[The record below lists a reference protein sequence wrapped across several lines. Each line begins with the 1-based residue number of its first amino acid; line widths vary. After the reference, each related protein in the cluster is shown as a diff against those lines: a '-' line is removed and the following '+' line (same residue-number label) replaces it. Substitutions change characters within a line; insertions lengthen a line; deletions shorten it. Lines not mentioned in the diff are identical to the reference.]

1 MTSSSNY
8 QISYGKKNFVL
19 KNSGKFNEKYHKI
32 QELGYGG
39 FSKVY
44 RVQNIKTK
52 EVFACKEIV
61 KSHLSDPDKF
71 SKEINILSKCDHPNI
86 IKLYEVYEDSRYF
99 DLIMEV
105 CIGGS
110 LLDKLIEKMDEEGKA
125 YSENE
130 AANIF
135 KQIMLGINYC
145 HKQGIAHRD
154 LKLENILFLSKNKNS
169 TIKIID
175 FGLSHITRK
184 KLVQIITGKNFD
196 NFGMESIVGT
206 THYISPEVLQGK
218 YNQKCDIW
226 SAGVILYALL
236 SGHFPFKGSNN
247 KEIYNNIKKINFDFN
262 KEEWK
267 LISNEAKDL
276 IKNMLCIEDK
286 RFNAEQVLNHIWLTK
301 MSPNLR
307 NTKNKINITHLKNY
321 KNSSN
326 FKKFIISY
334 MASRLDESEIK
345 NLKKNFYDLD
355 INKDGTISLE
365 ELKQSFLNI
374 NKVRTNNKISLKEIN
389 DIFKSIDLDNS
400 KRIEYTEFI
409 SAMMEQNL
417 YCEEEKLINTFKLL
431 DKDGSGKISKDEIK
445 KALGD
450 KKLRDI
456 EIKNFINK
464 FDLDGNGEI
473 DYYEF
478 VSCMNSDKD
487 Y

>member
-1 MTSSSNY
+1 M
-8 QISYGKKNFVL
+8 
-19 KNSGKFNEKYHKI
+19 
-32 QELGYGG
+32 
-39 FSKVY
+39 
-44 RVQNIKTK
+44 
-52 EVFACKEIV
+52 
-61 KSHLSDPDKF
+61 
-71 SKEINILSKCDHPNI
+71 
-86 IKLYEVYEDSRYF
+86 
-99 DLIMEV
+99 
-105 CIGGS
+105 
-110 LLDKLIEKMDEEGKA
+110 
-125 YSENE
+125 
-130 AANIF
+130 
-135 KQIMLGINYC
+135 
-145 HKQGIAHRD
+145 
-154 LKLENILFLSKNKNS
+154 
-169 TIKIID
+169 
-175 FGLSHITRK
+175 
-184 KLVQIITGKNFD
+184 
-196 NFGMESIVGT
+196 
-206 THYISPEVLQGK
+206 
-218 YNQKCDIW
+218 
-226 SAGVILYALL
+226 
-236 SGHFPFKGSNN
+236 
-247 KEIYNNIKKINFDFN
+247 IKKINFDFN

-456 EIKNFINK
+456 EIKNFITK

>member
-1 MTSSSNY
+1 
-8 QISYGKKNFVL
+8 
-19 KNSGKFNEKYHKI
+19 
-32 QELGYGG
+32 
-39 FSKVY
+39 
-44 RVQNIKTK
+44 
-52 EVFACKEIV
+52 
-61 KSHLSDPDKF
+61 
-71 SKEINILSKCDHPNI
+71 
-86 IKLYEVYEDSRYF
+86 
-99 DLIMEV
+99 
-105 CIGGS
+105 
-110 LLDKLIEKMDEEGKA
+110 
-125 YSENE
+125 
-130 AANIF
+130 
-135 KQIMLGINYC
+135 
-145 HKQGIAHRD
+145 
-154 LKLENILFLSKNKNS
+154 
-169 TIKIID
+169 
-175 FGLSHITRK
+175 
-184 KLVQIITGKNFD
+184 
-196 NFGMESIVGT
+196 
-206 THYISPEVLQGK
+206 
-218 YNQKCDIW
+218 
-226 SAGVILYALL
+226 
-236 SGHFPFKGSNN
+236 
-247 KEIYNNIKKINFDFN
+247 
-262 KEEWK
+262 
-267 LISNEAKDL
+267 
-276 IKNMLCIEDK
+276 
-286 RFNAEQVLNHIWLTK
+286 
-301 MSPNLR
+301 
-307 NTKNKINITHLKNY
+307 
-321 KNSSN
+321 
-326 FKKFIISY
+326 